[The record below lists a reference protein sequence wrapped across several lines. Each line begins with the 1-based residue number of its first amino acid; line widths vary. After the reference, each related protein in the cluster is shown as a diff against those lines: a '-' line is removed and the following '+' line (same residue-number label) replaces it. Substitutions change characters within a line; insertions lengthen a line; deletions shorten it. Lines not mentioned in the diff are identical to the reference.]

1 MTSEPTVSRIRRG
14 ARRRRPRVVEDS
26 RMTLVQHLQEL
37 RRRLLV
43 SLVALIVVTLAV
55 AVFAYHPIFHL
66 LRQPYCDLPANR
78 RTGGVGCQLIFTH
91 PTDAFFIRLK
101 VSLIAG
107 VLLSSPIWLSQLWG
121 FITPGLHRH
130 ERRWATTFLMASLV
144 LFALGST
151 VAYLVLRPAL
161 DVLLGFGG
169 DGVTA
174 LLEVTQYLSFITT
187 ILIIFGVSFEFPL
200 VIVLLNLAGVLSS
213 HRLRSSRRIAIFL
226 LFVFAGVATPTQDPI
241 TMLALAL
248 PLCLLF
254 ELSVLF
260 ARWND
265 RRRARKDAE
274 SEWAGLGDDETS
286 PTPAPGPAP
295 LPEHASSSSPSELD
309 DS

>member
-1 MTSEPTVSRIRRG
+1 
-14 ARRRRPRVVEDS
+14 
-26 RMTLVQHLQEL
+26 MTLVQHLQEL

-43 SLVALIVVTLAV
+43 SLVGLIVVTLVV

-78 RTGGVGCQLIFTH
+78 RTG
-91 PTDAFFIRLK
+91 
-101 VSLIAG
+101 
-107 VLLSSPIWLSQLWG
+107 
-121 FITPGLHRH
+121 
-130 ERRWATTFLMASLV
+130 
-144 LFALGST
+144 
-151 VAYLVLRPAL
+151 
-161 DVLLGFGG
+161 GFGG

-213 HRLRSSRRIAIFL
+213 DRLRSSRRIAIFL
-226 LFVFAGVATPTQDPI
+226 LFVFAGVATPTQDPV
-241 TMLALAL
+241 TMLAPAL

-286 PTPAPGPAP
+286 PTPAPGQAP

-309 DS
+309 DP

>member
-1 MTSEPTVSRIRRG
+1 
-14 ARRRRPRVVEDS
+14 
-26 RMTLVQHLQEL
+26 MTLVQHLQEL

-43 SLVALIVVTLAV
+43 SLVALIVVTLVV
-55 AVFAYHPIFHL
+55 AVVADHPIFHL

-91 PTDAFFIRLK
+91 PSDAFFIRLK

-107 VLLSSPIWLSQLWG
+107 VLLSSPIWLGQLWG
-121 FITPGLHRH
+121 FITPGLHRN
-130 ERRWATTFLMASLV
+130 ERRWATTLLVASLV

-174 LLEVTQYLSFITT
+174 LREVTQYLSFITT
-187 ILIIFGVSFEFPL
+187 ILIIFGSRSNSPWSSCCS
-200 VIVLLNLAGVLSS
+200 NPAGVLSLD
-213 HRLRSSRRIAIFL
+213 RLRSSRRIAIFL

-248 PLCLLF
+248 PPCLLF

-260 ARWND
+260 ACWND
-265 RRRARKDAE
+265 KRRA
-274 SEWAGLGDDETS
+274 
-286 PTPAPGPAP
+286 P
-295 LPEHASSSSPSELD
+295 
-309 DS
+309 

>member
-1 MTSEPTVSRIRRG
+1 
-14 ARRRRPRVVEDS
+14 
-26 RMTLVQHLQEL
+26 MTLVQHLQEL

-43 SLVALIVVTLAV
+43 SLVALIVVTLVV

-66 LRQPYCDLPANR
+66 LRQPYCDLPASR

-107 VLLSSPIWLSQLWG
+107 VLLSSPIWLQIWG

-151 VAYLVLRPAL
+151 IAYLVLRPAL

-213 HRLRSSRRIAIFL
+213 DRLRSSRRVAIFL
-226 LFVFAGVATPTQDPI
+226 LFLFAGVATPTQDPI

-265 RRRARKDAE
+265 KRRARKNAE
-274 SEWAGLGDDETS
+274 SEWSGLGGWCLS
-286 PTPAPGPAP
+286 PRGATPA
-295 LPEHASSSSPSELD
+295 S
-309 DS
+309 